1 MDGNP
6 ASVDVAP
13 KTGRYYKFRWLG
25 MALLS
30 LGVSLII
37 VDATIV
43 NVAVPYIIR
52 DLGINLNDAEWIN
65 SIYSLVFAALLV
77 SVGRLGDRV
86 GRKLIFLLG
95 LIVFVGSSALAGLAP
110 SGSLLILARLFQ
122 GIGGAMILPS
132 TLSIVNATFRGR
144 ERAIAF
150 GIWGGIIGG
159 MAALGP
165 LLGGWLTTSLSWRWA
180 FYINLPLGAIAFIGG
195 LLFIAES
202 RDEDIRP
209 GWDFTGFVLLTLGL
223 LSLVFGLIE
232 GQRYGWWIPQQK
244 FELLSFSWPYDSVSP
259 IPVAILIAALCIT
272 LFLLVERA
280 RIRRG
285 DVVLADLRL
294 FRIPSFA
301 YGNATALIVSLG
313 EFGIIFVLSL
323 FLQGALGYTA
333 FRAGLLL
340 LGVAG
345 GSFVASGLVPRVAS
359 RLGARRA
366 VNLGMALEGIGI
378 FTLAPLIYSQVSGV
392 RLLPSLIIYGMGV
405 GFATSQLTSVI
416 LADVPTAQSGQASGL
431 QSTSRQIGSAIGI
444 ALIGTTLASRLGHET
459 AQQLSQIPGLP
470 SATKDRFVE
479 LISSTAG
486 QVLTTLRSTPGSEAI
501 VKAGEAALSNATG
514 TAAIVAG
521 VFVLLGFILSLRL
534 PASNE
539 S

>member
-13 KTGRYYKFRWLG
+13 KAGRYYKFRWLG

-244 FELLSFSWPYDSVSP
+244 FDLLSFSWPYDSVSP

-470 SATKDRFVE
+470 SATKGRFVE

>member
-1 MDGNP
+1 MDSNP
-6 ASVDVAP
+6 VSIDADL

-52 DLGINLNDAEWIN
+52 DLKINLNDAEWIN

-77 SVGRLGDRV
+77 SVGRLGDRI
-86 GRKLIFLLG
+86 GRRLIFLLG
-95 LIVFVGSSALAGLAP
+95 LILFVGSSALAGLAP

-122 GIGGAMILPS
+122 GVGGAMILPS

-165 LLGGWLTTSLSWRWA
+165 LLGGWLTTNLSWRWA

-202 RDEDIRP
+202 KDEDIRP
-209 GWDFTGFVLLTLGL
+209 GWDFSGFVLLTFGL
-223 LSLVFGLIE
+223 MSLVFGLIE
-232 GQRYGWWIPQQK
+232 GQRYGWWTPQQK
-244 FELLSFSWPYDSVSP
+244 FELLGFSWPYDAISP
-259 IPVAILIAALCIT
+259 IPIATLIAALCIT
-272 LFLLVERA
+272 LFLLVERTK
-280 RIRRG
+280 IRRG

-366 VNLGMALEGIGI
+366 VNLGMALEALGI
-378 FTLAPLIYSQVSGV
+378 FTLAPLIFSQVSGI

-416 LADVPTAQSGQASGL
+416 LSDVPTAQSGQASGL

-470 SATKDRFVE
+470 PATKDRFVD

-486 QVLTTLRSTPGSEAI
+486 QALTTLRGTPGYGAI
-501 VKAGEAALSNATG
+501 VKAGESALSDATG